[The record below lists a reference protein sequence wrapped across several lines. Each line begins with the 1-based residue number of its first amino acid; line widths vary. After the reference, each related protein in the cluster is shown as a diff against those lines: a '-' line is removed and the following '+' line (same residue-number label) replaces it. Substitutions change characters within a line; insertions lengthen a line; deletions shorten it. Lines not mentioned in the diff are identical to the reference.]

1 MKADEMK
8 IFRLEDR
15 ILFEAAAAAEIVEA
29 VQNDSTS
36 PEAEDKNQSEVNT
49 AANAPVENS
58 ANYNKPAGET
68 EYLSDVEVEI
78 NALIEGVK
86 PQTTIDNDLEFVQK
100 YDNESVISS
109 DRELVVISSSV
120 KDMSSIL
127 EQLSPTQEVLV
138 LEQNN
143 GLDELNTYLQ
153 EHENV
158 YSAIHFISHGNAG
171 EIVIN
176 GEIISND
183 NFEAAEWAEIGK
195 SLTADGDILFYGCDI
210 AQNEAGETLINRIA
224 EVTNADVA
232 ASSDRTGF
240 AGNWELE
247 YINGNVTTQYLS
259 VSAYTHTLADGQD
272 IHYVSDYSE
281 LRDVLEDIA
290 DNGGDHTIKI
300 TQDIDFAD
308 QDVISVSFNKAATVV
323 IEADTVK
330 TITGSDAQGVF
341 EFWNTDQK
349 VVSITINQL
358 IFQDAI
364 PDIDDVDGVES
375 AIYSSDIDLTLNNS
389 TFQNFDGSAI
399 CAESW
404 SRLHSLSV
412 TYCNFLNN
420 KSLEVGGAISAY
432 AKNVTISNSYFYK
445 NSAVDFGGAI
455 ELDAS
460 GKTIITNTSFW
471 ENYTD
476 DAGGAIN
483 ATTEGDSFTISNC
496 TFYKNSAAD
505 SGGAIQFY
513 ALGTGEISISDTTF
527 ADNKL
532 TDSNGQGSA
541 IYNNGAI
548 LKIHNTLL
556 IGEGKSVLY
565 QNAEG
570 ESQLTYSLVTSCDK
584 AKGAKIE
591 FGTGAFENTKYSVS
605 EIFTTAEDEHHTI
618 GINAFSE
625 AAWGGATPVT
635 DDAVDQRGVL
645 RNSINTALSISG
657 KYSIGAVTAQAAVQV
672 VQENYSTGYT
682 GNVITPENHTHL
694 MYADGKTEIS
704 KSITSV
710 KLTSEPTPII
720 DVGTYDIAPSEAV
733 IAGLA
738 STVLVAYES
747 GKLTVTP
754 ANLTITV
761 KAEKVYDGSAAV
773 GNSVFSFDITGDGAS
788 EFKTDWISVDSFTYH
803 SKNVEGIQDAIG
815 TISLAVAAK
824 NFNIDSV
831 EFLGEINAKNITV
844 VAHDATKIYGDSDPE
859 LVYTATGLVGADTL
873 AGSLVREAGENVGTY
888 EITQGTLANANYII
902 DFTKGSFTITPK
914 TITVVAHDATKI
926 YGDSDP
932 ELVYTA
938 TGLVGAD
945 TLAGS
950 LVREA
955 GENVGTYEITQG
967 TLANANYIIDFTKGS
982 FSITPRDI
990 MVSIDG
996 SLFNKVFDGTVAT
1009 EVADQNYST
1018 NKLVDDEVF
1027 VSGYYFYDN
1036 AEAGTNKI
1044 VTLSDITLSG
1054 ADAANY
1060 KLVNSVV
1067 SDNGAVITPKTVEV
1081 VFVTEAPYIY
1091 DGTDQSDTVSA
1102 TYTDV
1107 NGNKVQ
1113 LQINWNGQEFI
1124 KPGTYTV
1131 VAEFITADPNYQLKD
1146 AFAQVVMGGEIKT
1159 SAPIYSDGTNPDYSS
1174 VIPAI
1179 QGKILASDEGK
1190 LYYNNIYTMDYSE
1203 LLATV
1208 AKQREVVMESFYSID
1223 GSDFKNFSCLVSV
1236 DTLKYKPFELE
1247 VPVKEIA
1254 DSVIGNSNVIAPE
1267 DFIRNQELNIEGK
1280 SKDNYRLLDEQ
1291 GETLGGHYEDFYM
1304 DDYAEE
1310 FFELP
1315 EMAVTTFDKVE
1326 NMKSELELLIDKLAK
1341 CV

>member
-29 VQNDSTS
+29 VQNDSAS
-36 PEAEDKNQSEVNT
+36 PEAEDRNQSEVNT
-49 AANAPVENS
+49 AVNAPVENS

-78 NALIEGVK
+78 NTLIEGVK
-86 PQTTIDNDLEFVQK
+86 PQTTIDNALEFVQK

-120 KDMSSIL
+120 KDMGSIL

-281 LRDVLEDIA
+281 LKDVLENIA

-300 TQDIDFAD
+300 TQDIDFAG

-349 VVSITINQL
+349 VSITINQL

-364 PDIDDVDGVES
+364 PDSDDVDGEES
-375 AIYSSDIDLTLNNS
+375 AIFSSDIDLTLNNS

-420 KSLEVGGAISAY
+420 KSLEDGGAINAY

-471 ENYTD
+471 ENCTD
-476 DAGGAIN
+476 GAGGAIN

-505 SGGAIQFY
+505 FGGAIRFY
-513 ALGTGEISISDTTF
+513 APDNSEISISDTTF

-556 IGEGKSVLY
+556 IGEGDSVLY
-565 QNAEG
+565 QAVDG
-570 ESQLTYSLVTSCDK
+570 ETQLTYSLVTSSDK
-584 AKGAKIE
+584 ADGAKIE

-645 RNSINTALSISG
+645 RNSINTALGISG

-672 VQENYSTGYT
+672 VQGNYSTGYT
-682 GNVITPENHTHL
+682 GNVIMPENHTRL
-694 MYADGKTEIS
+694 MYADGETEIS

-761 KAEKVYDGSAAV
+761 KAEKVYDGSAAE
-773 GNSVFSFDITGDGAS
+773 GNSVFSFDITGEGAS

-844 VAHDATKIYGDSDPE
+844 VAHDATK
-859 LVYTATGLVGADTL
+859 V
-873 AGSLVREAGENVGTY
+873 
-888 EITQGTLANANYII
+888 
-902 DFTKGSFTITPK
+902 
-914 TITVVAHDATKI
+914 

-1067 SDNGAVITPKTVEV
+1067 SGNGAVITPKTVEV

-1159 SAPIYSDGTNPDYSS
+1159 SAPIYSDGTNPEYSS

-1179 QGKILASDEGK
+1179 QGKILASNEGK

-1247 VPVKEIA
+1247 VPVKEIS